1 MHGIQTTKTVQGHVE
16 GWDWAYPFSV
26 AVVGDRQ
33 ERRAGG
39 LLLWRYFL
47 IDKSRTPSVKKM
59 HTLKK
64 DLSSLPNTAVVT
76 VPKLL

>member
-1 MHGIQTTKTVQGHVE
+1 MHGIQTSCKCPQGHVE
-16 GWDWAYPFSV
+16 GWDLAYPFSV

-39 LLLWRYFL
+39 LLLWRFFL

-59 HTLKK
+59 HTLTKK
-64 DLSSLPNTAVVT
+64 TLAR
-76 VPKLL
+76 